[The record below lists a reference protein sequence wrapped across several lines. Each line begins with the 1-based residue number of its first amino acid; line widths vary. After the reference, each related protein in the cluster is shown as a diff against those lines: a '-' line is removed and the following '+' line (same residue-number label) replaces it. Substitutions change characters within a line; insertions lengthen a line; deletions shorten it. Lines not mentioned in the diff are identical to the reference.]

1 MQWALYDKADTSF
14 HVLNDNARPS
24 HRDAL
29 GGATIAAKIINMF
42 SPDPASQ
49 ALRVLLAD
57 DHAMVR
63 DGLRSLIEV
72 DWPDA
77 QFTLAFDHASAL
89 AALVR
94 TPPPDLAVIDVR
106 MPGMRGTASFAEFR
120 RCNANTPMVVVTGL
134 DDPGLAPSLLAQG
147 ATAVVSKEAS
157 GEALL
162 AVLHQALRSTTSVF
176 NAAPGNAATTN
187 QGQGS
192 HGLTGRQRDMLRL
205 LHEGLPNKLIAR
217 RLGIAETTVKGHL
230 HSLYDELNVRSR
242 GEAIV
247 QTRDWLL

>member
-1 MQWALYDKADTSF
+1 MLLPEPSPR
-14 HVLNDNARPS
+14 VLRVL
-24 HRDAL
+24 H
-29 GGATIAAKIINMF
+29 
-42 SPDPASQ
+42 
-49 ALRVLLAD
+49 VLLAD

-77 QFTLAFDHASAL
+77 RFTEARDQPGVL
-89 AALVR
+89 AALAQ
-94 TPPPDLAVIDVR
+94 TPPLDLAVIDVR

-120 RCNANTPMVVVTGL
+120 RSNASTPIVVVTGL

-147 ATAVVSKEAS
+147 ATAVVSKEAT
-157 GEALL
+157 GEVLL
-162 AVLHQALRSTTSVF
+162 AALHRALGTLKTV
-176 NAAPGNAATTN
+176 AATAPPPRLIAHR
-187 QGQGS
+187 GQGS
-192 HGLTGRQRDMLRL
+192 HGLTDRQRDMLRL

-230 HSLYDELNVRSR
+230 HSLYDALAVRGR
-242 GEAIV
+242 AEAVV

>member
-1 MQWALYDKADTSF
+1 VRRRTS
-14 HVLNDNARPS
+14 S
-24 HRDAL
+24 
-29 GGATIAAKIINMF
+29 GISIAAKIRGMLAQ
-42 SPDPASQ
+42 PAP
-49 ALRVLLAD
+49 ALHVLLAD

-77 QFTLAFDHASAL
+77 QFTLAFDQASAL
-89 AALVR
+89 AALSQ

-120 RCNANTPMVVVTGL
+120 RCNVGTPIVVVTGL

-157 GEALL
+157 GEVLL
-162 AVLHQALRSTTSVF
+162 AALHRALGEAGTVAVAVPARPPDVLV
-176 NAAPGNAATTN
+176 
-187 QGQGS
+187 GQGS
-192 HGLTGRQRDMLRL
+192 HGLTDRQRDTLRL

-230 HSLYDELNVRSR
+230 HSLYDALDVRGR
-242 GEAIV
+242 AEAIV

>member
-1 MQWALYDKADTSF
+1 MLSID
-14 HVLNDNARPS
+14 
-24 HRDAL
+24 
-29 GGATIAAKIINMF
+29 
-42 SPDPASQ
+42 PDPARGV
-49 ALRVLLAD
+49 LRVLLAD

-72 DWPDA
+72 DWPTA
-77 QFTLAFDHASAL
+77 LFTLAFDQASAL
-89 AALVR
+89 AALSH

-120 RCNANTPMVVVTGL
+120 RCNADTPIVVVTGL

-147 ATAVVSKEAS
+147 ATAVVSKEAT
-157 GEALL
+157 GEVLL
-162 AVLHQALRSTTSVF
+162 AALHRALGTSNGV
-176 NAAPGNAATTN
+176 AVTALPASSSSPKVN

-192 HGLTGRQRDMLRL
+192 HGLTDRQRDMLRL

-230 HSLYDELNVRSR
+230 HSLYDALSVRGR
-242 GEAIV
+242 AEAIV